1 MAITSISGMT
11 AGSAAPQQSLFG
23 EENAEIT
30 QYQRA
35 IDRLK
40 QRLQSMS
47 EDDSLTAE
55 EKMEKR
61 QEIQKQINELN
72 QQIRQAKIEARQQK
86 TLGNT
91 MEEMLGGKKEE
102 KSDQKEVLSGKTE
115 TDDTDRQSMS
125 SDRMQA
131 MISGGNALEQA
142 KAQNGTARSLEGRA
156 RVLAGEI
163 QMDQSRGRD
172 TEEKEAEQ
180 AALEQRSNEVRAKA
194 AGKMGDVTDRFE
206 EILERE
212 EEEKK
217 DPLKKEPVTP
227 EEEKEDRIERYP
239 NIDLLL

>member
-86 TLGNT
+86 TQGNT

-102 KSDQKEVLSGKTE
+102 KSDQKEVLSRKTE
-115 TDDTDRQSMS
+115 AGSTGRQSMS

-156 RVLAGEI
+156 RILAGEI
-163 QMDQSRGRD
+163 KMDQSRGCD
-172 TEEKEAEQ
+172 TKEKEMEQ
-180 AALEQRSNEVRAKA
+180 AVLEQRSNEVRAKA
-194 AGKMGDVTDRFE
+194 AGKMGDAVDHFE
-206 EILERE
+206 EVSERE
-212 EEEKK
+212 KAEKE
-217 DPLKKEPVTP
+217 DPLKKEPVAP
-227 EEEKEDRIERYP
+227 GQRQEDQMERYP